1 MGHAAGCATCS
12 PACGNGARFMHAL
25 RPNHCGGAPGPPY
38 PVYVQATTQYP
49 GRVHRPKRR
58 ANSARYS
65 QCQAPD
71 RGQGDGCDRADEGA
85 QVERG
90 ARQWSGVRV
99 GSGLGAPRTC
109 LGPVP
114 PASFHTLPN
123 GRSRSAR
130 TVLYV
135 FLPPIKVLPLAEYG
149 ARPLEC
155 EAACIAT
162 HMAHRAPDVRLGSLA
177 SSSLSF
183 RTLAGPFPSSSTLG
197 SGRRS

>member
-90 ARQWSGVRV
+90 R
-99 GSGLGAPRTC
+99 GSG
-109 LGPVP
+109 
-114 PASFHTLPN
+114 
-123 GRSRSAR
+123 
-130 TVLYV
+130 
-135 FLPPIKVLPLAEYG
+135 
-149 ARPLEC
+149 
-155 EAACIAT
+155 AA
-162 HMAHRAPDVRLGSLA
+162 
-177 SSSLSF
+177 
-183 RTLAGPFPSSSTLG
+183 
-197 SGRRS
+197 